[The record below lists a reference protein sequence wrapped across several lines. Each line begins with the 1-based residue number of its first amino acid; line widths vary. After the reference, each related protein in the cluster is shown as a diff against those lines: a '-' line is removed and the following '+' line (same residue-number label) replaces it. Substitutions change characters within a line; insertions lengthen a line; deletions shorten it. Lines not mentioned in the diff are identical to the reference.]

1 MHPVCW
7 NCTRYGVLCS
17 FDPANRARPTAL
29 CQAGI
34 SPRSIGTTSTPGAID
49 SPQSSTAW
57 PDLLATTTSSR
68 SPRRSVPPTD
78 EHAPRE
84 HSGSNPDSLGVAG
97 PSIRDLELMHHY
109 CVCTSESLA
118 LREDRRYVW
127 RVVFPQE
134 GYRHPFV
141 MHGLLSLAALH
152 KAYLFPSR
160 KQEYLSLGAS
170 HHALGLERFRAL
182 LSDIGDDNWRGM
194 VCYASIVVIHVCS
207 LAARSENGCI
217 AEPVK
222 STWEFFSVVR
232 GFRTTLSEFTPR
244 IARTSLA
251 PLTLS
256 VFPPDEEDELIQWLV
271 PSPYPITIEANSGLG
286 IN

>member
-1 MHPVCW
+1 MQCDEVHPVCW

-17 FDPANRARPTAL
+17 FDPANRARPTAV
-29 CQAGI
+29 AGI
-34 SPRSIGTTSTPGAID
+34 SPGSIGTTSTPGAID
-49 SPQSSTAW
+49 SPQNSTAW
-57 PDLLATTTSSR
+57 PDLLAKTTSSR
-68 SPRRSVPPTD
+68 SPRSSVPPPD

-84 HSGSNPDSLGVAG
+84 HSGSNPESLGVAG

-141 MHGLLSLAALH
+141 MHGLLSMAALH

-160 KQEYLSLGAS
+160 RQEYLSLGAS

-182 LSDIGDDNWRGM
+182 LSNIGDDNWRAM

-207 LAARSENGCI
+207 LAARSETGCI
-217 AEPVK
+217 AEPVR

-232 GFRTTLSEFTPR
+232 GFRTTLAEFTPR
-244 IARTSLA
+244 IIRTSLA
-251 PLTLS
+251 PLVAS
-256 VFPPDEEDELIQWLV
+256 VFPPDEQDELVQWFV
-271 PSPYPITIEANSGLG
+271 PSPENITIGENPG
-286 IN
+286 